1 MVKAAE
7 KKETTVLNIVKF
19 IMLDLLMLAIW
30 AVIWTETTATNG
42 CLSNVMTCQ
51 LLEPLWTHIVNA
63 ISELTTAMVI
73 VTETNNT
80 KTVIE
85 NICTV
90 WKLTCKIMDQPWKT
104 ATMESTFAMSTLIWM
119 AVVKTVGS
127 RVNGWRTIQ
136 TETSM
141 SDHATLN
148 AT

>member
-1 MVKAAE
+1 
-7 KKETTVLNIVKF
+7 
-19 IMLDLLMLAIW
+19 MLDLVMHAIW
-30 AVIWTETTATNG
+30 AVIGTETTATNL
-42 CLSNVMTCQ
+42 CLSSLMTCQ
-51 LLEPLWTHIVNA
+51 LLLPVWTHIVNA

-85 NICTV
+85 IICTV

-119 AVVKTVGS
+119 AVVKTAGS
-127 RVNGWRTIQ
+127 WVNIWRTIQ

-141 SDHATLN
+141 SEFATLN